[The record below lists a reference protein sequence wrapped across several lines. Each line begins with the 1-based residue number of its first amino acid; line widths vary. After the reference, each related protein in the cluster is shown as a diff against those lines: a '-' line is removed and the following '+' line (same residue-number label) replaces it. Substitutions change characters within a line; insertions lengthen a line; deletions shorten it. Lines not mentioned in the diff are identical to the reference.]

1 MLEYSKNED
10 GSPVIS
16 SNGGSATA
24 RTHLIS
30 LIENAQTIGVFS
42 QIGNGSF
49 ALGNSIVLDRTQINM
64 FINGSDGVDNRTLG
78 YGMTFLHESFHTDVG
93 GGLMDNINTQG
104 PVVERMNIIRQELGP
119 YWGQRMSYMAF
130 PSHGQFYIPFN
141 GDALWALGTGLI
153 PSSIFG
159 QQSIRLKK

>member
-1 MLEYSKNED
+1 MLNNFREILFLALL
-10 GSPVIS
+10 VIS
-16 SNGGSATA
+16 TRLGAASIYYDANGERIYKLTGTSNIGQVNSGPTKAQAIFDDAVLYPNPYMVVTQKGYTKHYYAGTERLATV
-24 RTHLIS
+24 I
-30 LIENAQTIGVFS
+30 
-42 QIGNGSF
+42 
-49 ALGNSIVLDRTQINM
+49 
-64 FINGSDGVDNRTLG
+64 
-78 YGMTFLHESFHTDVG
+78 G